1 MTKVFDTSTLQG
13 LKAAERFQQRA
24 YSLYESISVRPIGL
38 KSEWQISCSKP
49 IVKSRNLGQHP
60 QVVSDRQA

>member
-38 KSEWQISCSKP
+38 ERVQISCSKP